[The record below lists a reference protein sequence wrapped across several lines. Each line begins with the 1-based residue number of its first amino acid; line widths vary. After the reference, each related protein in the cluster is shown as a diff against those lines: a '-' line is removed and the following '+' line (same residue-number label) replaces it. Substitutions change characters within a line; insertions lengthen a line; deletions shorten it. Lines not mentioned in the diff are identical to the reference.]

1 MNRTK
6 SLFKAIKVHRL
17 LNVIIICI
25 HIHTDCAHLTVTVPV
40 ECTGRVRTRGVCDK
54 ENGVWYMPSEA
65 HAQIMATS
73 VDLLAQGAAAHGV

>member
-1 MNRTK
+1 M
-6 SLFKAIKVHRL
+6 L
-17 LNVIIICI
+17 
-25 HIHTDCAHLTVTVPV
+25 HIHTDFILGSTVTVPSCHAAV
-40 ECTGRVRTRGVCDK
+40 QHLRLDK

>member
-6 SLFKAIKVHRL
+6 SLFKAIKVQRL
-17 LNVIIICI
+17 LNIIKNS
-25 HIHTDCAHLTVTVPV
+25 IHTDFILGSTVTVPSCHAAV
-40 ECTGRVRTRGVCDK
+40 QHLRLDK